1 MSAAHDVSRR
11 IADNL
16 AAVRDRIAAAAARS
30 GRTASAVTLV
40 AVTKYAPFECL
51 GPLAEAGCIDLGESR
66 PQQLWQR
73 VELWGERPVRWH
85 MIGHLQR
92 NKARRTAELATLIH
106 SVDTPQLLRTLD
118 QIGAEQSRRIA
129 VLLEV
134 NVSGEA
140 AKHGFAPDDLRPLMA
155 TLPEFANLDV
165 RGLMAM
171 AALEGGPA
179 EARRDFIRL
188 RELRDRLAAQTPGGL
203 QLPELS
209 MGMSGD
215 FEAAIEEGAT
225 LVRVGSALFEGVE
238 G

>member
-1 MSAAHDVSRR
+1 MNAADAVSRR

-16 AAVRDRIAAAAARS
+16 AAVRERIAASAARS
-30 GRTASAVTLV
+30 GRAASAVTLV
-40 AVTKYAPFECL
+40 AVTKYAPFACL
-51 GPLAEAGCIDLGESR
+51 GPLAAAGCVDLGESR
-66 PQQLWQR
+66 PQQLCQR
-73 VELWGERPVRWH
+73 AELWGDRPVRWH

-92 NKARRTAELATLIH
+92 NKARRTAEIATLIH
-106 SVDTPQLLRTLD
+106 SVDTPQLLKTLD

-140 AKHGFAPDDLRPLMA
+140 AKQGFAPDDLAPLMA
-155 TLPEFANLDV
+155 TLPAFAHLDV

-171 AALEGGPA
+171 AALDGGPA
-179 EARRDFIRL
+179 EARRDFSRL
-188 RELRDRLAAQTPGGL
+188 RALRDRLAAQAAAEL
-203 QLPELS
+203 SLPELS

-225 LVRVGSALFEGVE
+225 LVRVGSALFEGVD